1 VAATW
6 KSAEELLASDVQDA
20 DTEVDLGD
28 AIGWED
34 LDGIQLVQKIGT

>member
-6 KSAEELLASDVQDA
+6 KSAEELLLQADVEGSDSD
-20 DTEVDLGD
+20 VDLGD

-34 LDGIQLVQKIGT
+34 FREGGFHLVEE